1 MDGTMTVPHIQ
12 HKPYIMHFFFCH
24 RGRDHMV
31 AGYTTG
37 HEIKANHQQSY
48 KFKSC
53 SWRGV
58 LGTTSCDKI
67 CH

>member
-1 MDGTMTVPHIQ
+1 MTVP
-12 HKPYIMHFFFCH
+12 PYTAQALHYALLLLPC
-24 RGRDHMV
+24 GRDHMV

-58 LGTTSCDKI
+58 LGTTLCDKI
-67 CH
+67 CQ